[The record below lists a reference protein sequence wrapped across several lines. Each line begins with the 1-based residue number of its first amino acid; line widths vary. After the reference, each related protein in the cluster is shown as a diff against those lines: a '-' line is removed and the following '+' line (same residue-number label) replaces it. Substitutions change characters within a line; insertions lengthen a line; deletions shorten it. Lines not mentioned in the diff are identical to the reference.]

1 MNVMKMY
8 EAIIDIL
15 VKKGTATIPVICKE
29 MSEQSTS
36 YLRKNEQVVEQAY
49 IKSLISKN
57 KEIFLLK
64 DGIVSIRPER
74 EPVMLTVVLY
84 GYPGPERSIK
94 VDFKRNSFTYF
105 EWYLDSKA
113 QGSFNAPEPGS
124 LEYFKKQLY
133 SFNCWE
139 WQDDYQAEG
148 IIVDGTTWSVKLETR
163 GKKYDSGGI
172 DSFPKEWKDFCRAIS
187 TLIGREFPCGPHA

>member
-1 MNVMKMY
+1 MKMY
-8 EAIIDIL
+8 KAILDIL

-29 MSEQSTS
+29 MSEQATS
-36 YLRKNEQVVEQAY
+36 YFRKDEQVVEQAY

-57 KEIFLLK
+57 KELFSLK

-74 EPVMLTVVLY
+74 EPVMLSVVLY
-84 GYPGPERSIK
+84 GYPGPERRLK
-94 VDFKRNSFTYF
+94 VDFKKNRFTYF

-113 QGSFNAPEPGS
+113 RGSFNAPVPGS
-124 LEYFKKQLY
+124 VEYFKQQLY

-163 GKKYDSGGI
+163 GEKFDSGGI
-172 DSFPKEWKDFCRAIS
+172 DCFPKEWKDFCRAIS
-187 TLIGREFPCGPHA
+187 TLIGREFLC